1 MSHEN
6 LKNDKFQKIFS
17 DYFGELALIL
27 DRPRAATVTA
37 KTFLKVWFW
46 VSKKNSNLNYFKFA
60 KNNLVRK
67 IGPLSVRARYGSS
80 NGHFEADRLL
90 QGVYSSYSLI
100 ESESALI
107 LPLSLLLT
115 HTNRPQD
122 WDQIFGLQIASRH
135 VINLWKIFQNNATQ
149 NCNTS
154 EDPRTWPHSLSIF
167 ISLNFL
173 Q

>member
-1 MSHEN
+1 M
-6 LKNDKFQKIFS
+6 
-17 DYFGELALIL
+17 
-27 DRPRAATVTA
+27 
-37 KTFLKVWFW
+37 
-46 VSKKNSNLNYFKFA
+46 NYFKFA

-67 IGPLSVRARYGSS
+67 IGPLSVRAGYGSS

-122 WDQIFGLQIASRH
+122 WDQIFGLQIASRDKS
-135 VINLWKIFQNNATQ
+135 VK
-149 NCNTS
+149 
-154 EDPRTWPHSLSIF
+154 
-167 ISLNFL
+167 NFSKQCHTKL
-173 Q
+173 QHI